1 MHRREFAVTYKRVLK
16 RHLDRRW
23 VTLPDRFVSLIAAAA
38 VAAVVAAAA
47 AAAAAV
53 VAAAFA
59 VVAAAVV
66 VVFPAVF
73 RRRRWVATRIQ
84 FRILLFFDWRPVSTT

>member
-1 MHRREFAVTYKRVLK
+1 MTYKRVLK

-38 VAAVVAAAA
+38 VAAVVAAAAAA

>member
-1 MHRREFAVTYKRVLK
+1 MTYKRVLK

-38 VAAVVAAAA
+38 VAAVVAAAAA